1 MKESHFVSEHKTF
14 AWCKKS
20 TFPFVKPIR
29 NKEGQYDKKIFR
41 VSFQALR
48 KTILT
53 FLLEK
58 LDEGLGKLAV
68 LFATGNHWKCRRER
82 DASSSLGRQE

>member
-1 MKESHFVSEHKTF
+1 MQEKHLSSSFVTRKPVLSE
-14 AWCKKS
+14 
-20 TFPFVKPIR
+20 
-29 NKEGQYDKKIFR
+29 NDKKIFK

-58 LDEGLGKLAV
+58 LDEGLGKLTV
-68 LFATGNHWKCRRER
+68 LFATGKH
-82 DASSSLGRQE
+82 

>member
-1 MKESHFVSEHKTF
+1 VLSE
-14 AWCKKS
+14 
-20 TFPFVKPIR
+20 
-29 NKEGQYDKKIFR
+29 NDKKIFK

-48 KTILT
+48 KTNLT

-68 LFATGNHWKCRRER
+68 LFATGK
-82 DASSSLGRQE
+82 Q